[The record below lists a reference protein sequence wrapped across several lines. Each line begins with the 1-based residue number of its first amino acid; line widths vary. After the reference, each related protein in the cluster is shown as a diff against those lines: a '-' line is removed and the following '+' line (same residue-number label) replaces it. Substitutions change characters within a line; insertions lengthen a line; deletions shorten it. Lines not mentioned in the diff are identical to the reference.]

1 MSCDRE
7 DQRRKTDEHK
17 RICEHIS
24 VCNHRAPPL
33 QEVDNLAVLTG
44 RRIIAQSAALCQFA
58 ALRGGFFIFCALQ
71 LSHRYSV
78 CLGDDHHL
86 LPVAISPGI
95 GPVRSGGGK
104 GEKQC
109 DSSDS
114 LAEKSTGRNE
124 ISGTWN
130 GQPRIEY
137 GCPLDACGLFG
148 GSCFLCS

>member
-58 ALRGGFFIFCALQ
+58 ALRGGFSLLRLCRGAAVLDRHQLGQAALVDEDV
-71 LSHRYSV
+71 R
-78 CLGDDHHL
+78 HL
-86 LPVAISPGI
+86 RLEL
-95 GPVRSGGGK
+95 VRHLVK
-104 GEKQC
+104 LR
-109 DSSDS
+109 
-114 LAEKSTGRNE
+114 LAEDHS
-124 ISGTWN
+124 
-130 GQPRIEY
+130 
-137 GCPLDACGLFG
+137 
-148 GSCFLCS
+148 LCE